1 MNLNLSCQVISN
13 TLANVPGGD
22 VKLRDEDDKL
32 LTHTHIEEIKKHRA
46 FSCIEHLSK
55 CEISFLIAQKRSTCN
70 GCFCFKTWSQMV

>member
-46 FSCIEHLSK
+46 FSCIDHL
-55 CEISFLIAQKRSTCN
+55 
-70 GCFCFKTWSQMV
+70 FKM

>member
-32 LTHTHIEEIKKHRA
+32 L
-46 FSCIEHLSK
+46 
-55 CEISFLIAQKRSTCN
+55 
-70 GCFCFKTWSQMV
+70 